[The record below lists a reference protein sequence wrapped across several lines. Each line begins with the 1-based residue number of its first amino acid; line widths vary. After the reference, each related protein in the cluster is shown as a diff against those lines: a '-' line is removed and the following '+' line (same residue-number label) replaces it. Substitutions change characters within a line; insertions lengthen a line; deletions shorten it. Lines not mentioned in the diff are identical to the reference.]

1 MIPGACLLLLLTFG
15 NCAGQCAPLTIA
27 ADILDV
33 TSFETA
39 SYAAFGAQLCD
50 DLTTA
55 SKDISKQSDVQ
66 GLPLF
71 WAATMLAAI
80 YKGYGAHWHVAS
92 YAAVRYGYP
101 ALSMATLH
109 CLWLPQWCNAMW
121 GFRRQRSGEC
131 KQLRWIGK

>member
-1 MIPGACLLLLLTFG
+1 MIPGVSSVSSLTFG
-15 NCAGQCAPLTIA
+15 NYAGQCAPLTIA

-101 ALSMATLH
+101 ALSMAAAVVYCNVGIQALA
-109 CLWLPQWCNAMW
+109 LWRTCSVVLD
-121 GFRRQRSGEC
+121 GHV
-131 KQLRWIGK
+131 